1 MAFFFFFENYELC
14 NKQFVRLAFY
24 NICFNKMRIDGYCD
38 MRKYI
43 EAKIDRY
50 SMLAKLVETDSK
62 FAKLYYKEY
71 PQDKDSALKRWEEL
85 FCNDDKK
92 NKGHKAN
99 YEESITAIESEA
111 IVNWVYRG
119 LGDDNERCDFTIE
132 LFSKIKA
139 MEDIAHEIRYDN
151 GVFYNHTTIDLHFIS
166 SVEEFYKLIKDD
178 SSNTLFYRGHSNAN
192 YMLMPSVFRNDSWR
206 RNECNLVNELMIECP
221 HNFPI
226 GSSHL
231 DKLVEMQH
239 YGLPTRLLD
248 ITKNPLV
255 ALYFACQSDKDNL
268 GELVL
273 ISAEKGIKFP
283 NSDCVSLLASIPLFP
298 YKTQKDFYN
307 AAQDKSL
314 TKRTFNTK
322 INRLIHEVRQEKPAF
337 QAKVNRE
344 DLLDNY
350 IVYAQK
356 TNQRIVKQDGAF
368 IICGLSDFTSVNNG
382 SMELSLNKFRYKQN
396 NKTIIVLI
404 EDKIGMMHEL
414 EAFSINRATLFPE
427 IDSVAKY
434 IAEKYMVK

>member
-1 MAFFFFFENYELC
+1 MGDIKMFFFFFFDNYELC
-14 NKQFVRLAFY
+14 NKTIVQQAFS
-24 NICFNKMRIDGYCD
+24 NICLNKILIDGYCD

-43 EAKIDRY
+43 DAKIDRHF
-50 SMLAKLVETDSK
+50 MLGKLIEENSI
-62 FAKLYYKEY
+62 FSNLYYEEY
-71 PQDKDSALKRWEEL
+71 PQDKDMALMEWEQL
-85 FCNDDKK
+85 VN
-92 NKGHKAN
+92 NG
-99 YEESITAIESEA
+99 ESCEGNLTMVESEA
-111 IVNWVYRG
+111 IVNWVYQG
-119 LGDDNERCDFTIE
+119 LENNKERRAFTIE
-132 LFSKIKA
+132 LFTKVKDMHYIANKI
-139 MEDIAHEIRYDN
+139 EYDK
-151 GVFYNHTTIDLHFIS
+151 GVFYNHTKIDLHFIS
-166 SVEEFYKLIKDD
+166 SIAEFYELIKNH
-178 SSNTLFYRGHSNAN
+178 SSDTLFYRGHSNAN

-206 RNECNLVNELMIECP
+206 MNECNLVNELMIECP

-283 NSDCVSLLASIPLFP
+283 NSDCVSLLASLPLFS
-298 YKTQKDFYN
+298 YKTQEDFYN
-307 AAQDKSL
+307 AAQNSKLPDDE
-314 TKRTFNTK
+314 FNAK
-322 INRLIHEVRQEKPAF
+322 IGRLIHEVRQEKPAF
-337 QAKVNRE
+337 QAIVNRD

-368 IICGLSDFTSVNNG
+368 IICGLSDFVSSGKG
-382 SMELSLNKFRYKQN
+382 SMKLSLNKFRYKQH
-396 NKTIIVLI
+396 NKAIIVLI
-404 EDKIGMMHEL
+404 EDKSGIMNEL

-434 IAEKYMVK
+434 IAEKYMAK